1 MNVLCSMYM
10 VLFDPAK
17 PPDYY
22 TARLNKHTGIQA
34 KSRMY
39 SRPLFSSRC
48 QDKKKKTIVV
58 KKKMNRKKKRDCIN
72 VLLREPQLLE

>member
-22 TARLNKHTGIQA
+22 TARPSKHTGIQA
-34 KSRMY
+34 KSRMC
-39 SRPLFSSRC
+39 SRPLLPS
-48 QDKKKKTIVV
+48 
-58 KKKMNRKKKRDCIN
+58 
-72 VLLREPQLLE
+72 